1 MLDADRPIL
10 KKEQDRLGRAV
21 FAKYLARCIVDHTN
35 VESLVVGLYG
45 GWGTGK
51 TSIVNLTLEELR
63 YASSNMFDEE
73 RPILLNF
80 SPWSYS
86 GQNELIYSFFR
97 RLSSEMRAADYFENS
112 DEIIALLELYISFF
126 THKPIPKAYRLPYSW
141 FTKMFRRKKVKEE
154 SFGWESGRDLTMVK
168 AELNQLLSKQK
179 HKLIIFIDNIAR
191 LKDNEIDQIFQMIK
205 SIGDFANTVYVL
217 ALDKDYIVKVVNHLR
232 WNEGADYIGK
242 LVQLPFEIPP
252 ISKQD
257 IEALLLDRLQHVID
271 VVPENKWDTDYWA
284 DMYYSTI
291 KFFFE
296 SCRDITRYVNT
307 VSFSYVF
314 VKDVVNPVDFFSIT
328 ALQVFEPDV
337 FNGVRENKDLFAD
350 LAEHV
355 ISFDKEKIAED
366 KARCEEILNRS
377 IKTHR
382 PILLRLLIRLF
393 PRLRS
398 IYESDLSFFHS
409 ETVARKNRRIC
420 TFDLFDI
427 YFRFTIASDYFSED
441 EMNAVLDSAHDEKGF
456 AMALLRLNQDDRI
469 LKFLDIM
476 DSHGVFN
483 VKQNNMESVIIAL
496 ADSGDLFPEGLSS
509 KLRLNT
515 AMRIHRILHQLLR
528 RYENNEKRFNV
539 FKKAVEK
546 IVNSIYTTVHELNE
560 QSRQHNEQEVT
571 YLPEELRDFTYEQ
584 LQELK
589 KNAVD
594 KIKVWTDNGRLIE
607 HPQLMPILYAWKS
620 WGDDEQCKNYVAS
633 AIKTDRGLISFLCAA
648 LKIPIAE
655 AINKEEKNPEW
666 KLYLKN
672 IEDFIPLDM
681 ITPRAEE
688 LFKDNYFEKLR
699 ETEQLALMIFLDL
712 VKPGTVKVIPKTA
725 G

>member
-10 KKEQDRLGRAV
+10 TKEQDKLGRAV
-21 FAKYLARCIVDHTN
+21 FAKYLARSIVDHTN
-35 VESLVVGLYG
+35 VDSLVIGLYG

-51 TSIVNLTLEELR
+51 TSIVNLALEELR

-97 RLSSEMRAADYFENS
+97 RLSSEMRAAEYFENA
-112 DEIIALLELYISFF
+112 DKIISLLELYISFF
-126 THKPIPKAYRLPYSW
+126 TRKPIPKALRSQYSW
-141 FTKMFRRKKVKEE
+141 FTKMFRRKKIKEE
-154 SFGWESGRDLTMVK
+154 SYGWESGRDLTMVK

-191 LKDNEIDQIFQMIK
+191 LKDYEIDQVFQIIK
-205 SIGDFANTVYVL
+205 SIGDFANTVYILVM
-217 ALDKDYIVKVVNHLR
+217 DKDYIIKVVNHLR
-232 WNEGADYIGK
+232 WNEGADYVEK
-242 LVQLPFEIPP
+242 LVQLPFEVPS

-257 IEALLLDRLQHVID
+257 IESLLLDRLQSVID
-271 VVPENKWDTDYWA
+271 VVPEDRWDTDYWA

-296 SCRDITRYVNT
+296 NCRDITRYVNT
-307 VSFSYVF
+307 LSFSYVF
-314 VKDVVNPVDFFSIT
+314 VKDVVNPVDFFAIT
-328 ALQVFEPDV
+328 ALQVFEPHV

-355 ISFDKEKIAED
+355 LSFDKEKIAED
-366 KARCEEILNRS
+366 RTRCDEILNRS
-377 IKTHR
+377 IKTPK

-409 ETVARKNRRIC
+409 EAVARKNKRIC

-427 YFRFTIASDYFSED
+427 YFRCIIASDSFSEA
-441 EMNAVLDSAHDEKGF
+441 EMHAILDSAHDEKGF
-456 AMALLRLNQDDRI
+456 AMALLRLNQDDRV
-469 LKFLDIM
+469 LKFLDVM

-483 VKQNNMESVIIAL
+483 VKQNNIENVITAL
-496 ADSGDLFPEGLSS
+496 MDSGDLFPVGVSS
-509 KLRLNT
+509 QLRFNT

-528 RYENNEKRFNV
+528 RYNNAERFNV
-539 FKKAVEK
+539 FKKAIEK

-560 QSRQHNEQEVT
+560 QDRQHNEQEDTFV
-571 YLPEELRDFTYEQ
+571 PEEQRDFTYEQ
-584 LQELK
+584 LQILK
-589 KNAVD
+589 KIAVE
-594 KIKVWTDNGRLIE
+594 KILAWADSDRLIE
-607 HPQLMPILYAWKS
+607 HPQVIPILYAWKA
-620 WGDDEQCKNYVAS
+620 WGNEEQCKHYVAS
-633 AIKTDRGLISFLCAA
+633 AIKKDRGLISFLCTA
-648 LKIPIAE
+648 LKVPIEE
-655 AINKEEKNPEW
+655 ALKKEEKNPEW
-666 KLYLKN
+666 RAYLPN
-672 IEDFIPLDM
+672 IENFIPLDL
-681 ITPRAEE
+681 ITPRAQE
-688 LFKDNYFEKLR
+688 LFEDNYFEKLR

-712 VKPGTVKVIPKTA
+712 VKPGTVKVIPKTTT
-725 G
+725 